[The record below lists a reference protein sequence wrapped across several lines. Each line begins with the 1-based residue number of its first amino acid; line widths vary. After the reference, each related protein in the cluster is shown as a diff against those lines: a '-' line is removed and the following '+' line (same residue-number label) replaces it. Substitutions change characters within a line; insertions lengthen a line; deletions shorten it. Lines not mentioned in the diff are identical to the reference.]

1 VLWQK
6 FAMLPDQHSL
16 LIQDFITKEYQVS
29 VKEVLDN
36 ALHGRETANFEFPL
50 YTKDKRRVEVLLNA
64 TTRRDVTGNV
74 VGVLGVGQDITERK
88 QVEVEKTR
96 VAQELQTF
104 IDTANAPIFGIDANG
119 LVNEWNNKA
128 AAITG
133 FSCEE
138 VLGRNLVHDFI
149 TKEYQVSV
157 KEVLDNALRGREA
170 ANFEFP
176 LYTRDQRR
184 VEVLLNATTRR
195 DVTGKV
201 VGVIGVGQDITERKQ
216 VEMEKTRV
224 AQELQTFIDTANAP
238 IFGIDANGLVN
249 EWNNKSAAITGFSR
263 EEVLG
268 RNLVHDFITKEYQVS
283 VKEVLDNALQGR
295 ETANFEFPLYTKDQR
310 RVDVLLNATTRR
322 DVNGYV
328 VGVLGVGQDIT
339 ERKQVEIEK
348 TRVAQELQT
357 FIDTANAPIFG
368 IDANGL
374 VNEWNNK
381 AAEITGFSKE
391 EVLGKDL
398 VHAYITEEFR
408 ASVKQVLDK
417 ALSGMETANFEFP
430 LFTKNERRVEVLLNA
445 TTRRDVTGAIVGV
458 IGVGQD
464 ITERKHAEEEK
475 ARVALEL
482 QSFIDTANAPIFGI
496 DAKGLVDE
504 WNNKAAAITGFS
516 RGEVLGKDL
525 VEVYISADFRESVNQ
540 VLQNALHGQETANF
554 EFPLYTKDKRRVE
567 VLLNA
572 TTRRDVSGNVVG
584 VLGVGQDITERK
596 QVEVE
601 KARVAQELR
610 TFIDTANAPIFG
622 IDANGLVNE
631 WNNKAA
637 AITGFD
643 RDEVLGKN
651 LVEVIISLFD
661 CNFIIVY
668 RLLPTNGCTEICML
682 CQDFITKEYQVSVSE
697 VLDNALRGRETAN
710 FEFPLYTKD
719 QRRVE
724 VLFNAT
730 TRRDVCGDVVG
741 VLGVGQDITE
751 RKQVEV
757 EKTRVAQELQ
767 TFIDTANAPI
777 FGIDANGLVN
787 EWNNKA
793 AAITGFSREEVL
805 GRNLVQVS
813 RFQST

>member
-1 VLWQK
+1 
-6 FAMLPDQHSL
+6 
-16 LIQDFITKEYQVS
+16 
-29 VKEVLDN
+29 
-36 ALHGRETANFEFPL
+36 
-50 YTKDKRRVEVLLNA
+50 VEVLLNA
-64 TTRRDVTGNV
+64 TTRRDVGGNV

-119 LVNEWNNKA
+119 LVNEWNNKS

-138 VLGRNLVHDFI
+138 VLGRNLVQDFI

-176 LYTRDQRR
+176 LYTKDQRR

-195 DVTGKV
+195 DVSGNV

-263 EEVLG
+263 KEVLG
-268 RNLVHDFITKEYQVS
+268 RNLVQDFITKEYQVS
-283 VKEVLDNALQGR
+283 VLEVLDNALQGR

-391 EVLGKDL
+391 EVFGKDL
-398 VHAYITEEFR
+398 VRAYITEEFR
-408 ASVKQVLDK
+408 ASVKHVLDK

-482 QSFIDTANAPIFGI
+482 QTFIDTANAPIFGI
-496 DAKGLVDE
+496 DAKGLVNE

-516 RGEVLGKDL
+516 RKEVLGKDL
-525 VEVYISADFRESVNQ
+525 VEVYISADFRASVNQ
-540 VLQNALHGQETANF
+540 VLENALQGQETANF
-554 EFPLYTKDKRRVE
+554 EFPLYTKDQRRVE

-622 IDANGLVNE
+622 IDANGMVNE

-637 AITGFD
+637 AITGFA
-643 RDEVLGKN
+643 REEVLGKN
-651 LVEVIISLFD
+651 LVQVI
-661 CNFIIVY
+661 
-668 RLLPTNGCTEICML
+668 
-682 CQDFITKEYQVSVSE
+682 
-697 VLDNALRGRETAN
+697 
-710 FEFPLYTKD
+710 
-719 QRRVE
+719 
-724 VLFNAT
+724 
-730 TRRDVCGDVVG
+730 
-741 VLGVGQDITE
+741 
-751 RKQVEV
+751 
-757 EKTRVAQELQ
+757 
-767 TFIDTANAPI
+767 
-777 FGIDANGLVN
+777 
-787 EWNNKA
+787 
-793 AAITGFSREEVL
+793 GFSQLVL
-805 GRNLVQVS
+805 NLLFILLYLGPGFHHERVS
-813 RFQST
+813 GERV

>member
-1 VLWQK
+1 
-6 FAMLPDQHSL
+6 
-16 LIQDFITKEYQVS
+16 
-29 VKEVLDN
+29 
-36 ALHGRETANFEFPL
+36 
-50 YTKDKRRVEVLLNA
+50 VEVLLNA
-64 TTRRDVTGNV
+64 TTRRDVGGNV

-119 LVNEWNNKA
+119 LVNEWNNKS

-138 VLGRNLVHDFI
+138 VLGRNLVQDFI

-176 LYTRDQRR
+176 LYTKDQRR

-195 DVTGKV
+195 DVSGNV

-263 EEVLG
+263 KEVLG
-268 RNLVHDFITKEYQVS
+268 RNLVQDFITKEYQVS
-283 VKEVLDNALQGR
+283 VLEVLDNALQGR

-391 EVLGKDL
+391 EVFGKDL
-398 VHAYITEEFR
+398 VRAYITEEFR
-408 ASVKQVLDK
+408 ASVKHVLDK

-482 QSFIDTANAPIFGI
+482 QTFIDTANAPIFGI
-496 DAKGLVDE
+496 DAKGLVNE

-516 RGEVLGKDL
+516 RKEVLGKDL
-525 VEVYISADFRESVNQ
+525 VEVYISADFRASVNQ
-540 VLQNALHGQETANF
+540 VLENALQGQETANF
-554 EFPLYTKDKRRVE
+554 EFPLYTKDQRRVE

-622 IDANGLVNE
+622 IDANGMVNE

-637 AITGFD
+637 AITGFA
-643 RDEVLGKN
+643 REEVLGKN
-651 LVEVIISLFD
+651 LVQVI
-661 CNFIIVY
+661 
-668 RLLPTNGCTEICML
+668 
-682 CQDFITKEYQVSVSE
+682 
-697 VLDNALRGRETAN
+697 
-710 FEFPLYTKD
+710 
-719 QRRVE
+719 
-724 VLFNAT
+724 
-730 TRRDVCGDVVG
+730 
-741 VLGVGQDITE
+741 
-751 RKQVEV
+751 
-757 EKTRVAQELQ
+757 
-767 TFIDTANAPI
+767 
-777 FGIDANGLVN
+777 
-787 EWNNKA
+787 
-793 AAITGFSREEVL
+793 GFSQLVL
-805 GRNLVQVS
+805 NLLLILLYLGPGFHHERVS
-813 RFQST
+813 GERV

>member
-1 VLWQK
+1 
-6 FAMLPDQHSL
+6 M
-16 LIQDFITKEYQVS
+16 
-29 VKEVLDN
+29 
-36 ALHGRETANFEFPL
+36 
-50 YTKDKRRVEVLLNA
+50 LLNA
-64 TTRRDVTGNV
+64 TTRRDVSGNV

-96 VAQELQTF
+96 VAKELQTF

-119 LVNEWNNKA
+119 LVNEWNNKS

-138 VLGRNLVHDFI
+138 VLGRNLVQDFI

-157 KEVLDNALRGREA
+157 KEVLDNALQGRET

-176 LYTRDQRR
+176 LYTKDQRR

-195 DVTGKV
+195 DVSGNV

-263 EEVLG
+263 LEVLG
-268 RNLVHDFITKEYQVS
+268 RNLVQDFITKEYQVS

-322 DVNGYV
+322 DVSGNV

-339 ERKQVEIEK
+339 ERKQVEVEK

-398 VHAYITEEFR
+398 VRAYITEEFR
-408 ASVKQVLDK
+408 ASVKQVWDK

-482 QSFIDTANAPIFGI
+482 QTFIDTANAPIFGI
-496 DAKGLVDE
+496 DAKGLVNE

-516 RGEVLGKDL
+516 REEVLGKDL
-525 VEVYISADFRESVNQ
+525 VEVYISADFRASVNQ
-540 VLQNALHGQETANF
+540 VLDNALLGQETANF

-601 KARVAQELR
+601 K
-610 TFIDTANAPIFG
+610 
-622 IDANGLVNE
+622 
-631 WNNKAA
+631 
-637 AITGFD
+637 
-643 RDEVLGKN
+643 
-651 LVEVIISLFD
+651 
-661 CNFIIVY
+661 
-668 RLLPTNGCTEICML
+668 
-682 CQDFITKEYQVSVSE
+682 
-697 VLDNALRGRETAN
+697 
-710 FEFPLYTKD
+710 
-719 QRRVE
+719 
-724 VLFNAT
+724 
-730 TRRDVCGDVVG
+730 
-741 VLGVGQDITE
+741 
-751 RKQVEV
+751 
-757 EKTRVAQELQ
+757 TRVAQELQ

-777 FGIDANGLVN
+777 FGIDADGLVN

-793 AAITGFSREEVL
+793 AAITGFAREEVL
-805 GRNLVQVS
+805 GKNLVEV
-813 RFQST
+813 RFPSQKRFDDTLLT